1 MPYQMTERPLI
12 LVTND
17 DGISAK
23 GIRALVEVASEFGE
37 LLIVAPDKPQSGMG
51 HAITINNIIR
61 VDESEL
67 HAGYNAYTCTGT
79 PVDCV
84 KVARHFLGERKP
96 DLVIS
101 GINHGANTG
110 TSVLYSGTMSAA
122 VEGAIEGIP
131 SVGFSLDSFE
141 PKANFDGAQLVA
153 RKIIGKM
160 IQLSSKIG
168 GVCLNVNTPYV
179 SADALKGIKICRAA
193 KAMWKDELYERIDQH
208 GRKYYW
214 LSGEFANDDLGSDT
228 DLFAI
233 KEQYASV
240 VPVHFDMTAYH
251 LMSEI
256 NNWNF

>member
-1 MPYQMTERPLI
+1 MIEKPLI
-12 LVTND
+12 VITND
-17 DGISAK
+17 DGISSK
-23 GIRALVEVASEFGE
+23 GIRSLIATASEFGE

-67 HAGYNAYTCTGT
+67 FSNYNAYSCTGT

-84 KVARHFLGERKP
+84 KVARHLLGDRRP
-96 DLVIS
+96 DLIVS

-141 PKANFDGAQLVA
+141 PKANFEGAQQIAHRVI
-153 RKIIGKM
+153 KKM
-160 IQLSSKIG
+160 LQLSSKIG
-168 GVCLNVNTPYV
+168 SVCLNVNIPDV
-179 SADALKGIKICRAA
+179 KKEELKGLKICRAA
-193 KAMWKDELYERIDQH
+193 KAMWKDELHERTDQH

-214 LSGEFANDDLGSDT
+214 LSGEFNNDDLGHDT
-228 DLFAI
+228 DLSAI
-233 KEQYASV
+233 HENYASV

-251 LMSEI
+251 LMSDI
-256 NNWNF
+256 NNWNL